1 MVANGRSGATATS
14 GSAELIQELRNFK
27 ADVLASLFSLGTI
40 QLAAVNPAMVSPA
53 KAAEALEEMRVRA
66 NEALDAKRTEVS
78 SEAAEGSEAQSDNG
92 EVESESGDEDKG
104 AGDAEDD
111 SDSGGNDD
119 DEGSDS
125 DEEEEDDSDVNM
137 SAE

>member
-1 MVANGRSGATATS
+1 MVVSGHSNAAGND
-14 GSAELIQELRNFK
+14 GSAVLVQELRNFK
-27 ADVLASLFSLGTI
+27 ADILASLFSLGTI
-40 QLAAVNPAMVSPA
+40 QLAAVDPAMVAPA

-104 AGDAEDD
+104 AGDG
-111 SDSGGNDD
+111 SDSGGSDD

-125 DEEEEDDSDVNM
+125 DEEEEDDSDVDM